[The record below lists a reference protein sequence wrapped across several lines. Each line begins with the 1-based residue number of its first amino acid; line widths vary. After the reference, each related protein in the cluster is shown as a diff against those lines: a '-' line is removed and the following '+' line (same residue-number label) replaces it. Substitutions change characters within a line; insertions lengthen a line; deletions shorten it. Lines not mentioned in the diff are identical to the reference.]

1 MLYGAEAAPVA
12 EVLAEVLVVAK
23 GERRAAAAAA
33 AAAAAVAAA
42 VEEDEE
48 EEAPDGRCSANSRA
62 PEHVAASG
70 KASSSSEASGE
81 CTEEREH
88 SPVSSTPQPQP

>member
-1 MLYGAEAAPVA
+1 VLYGAEAAPVA

-33 AAAAAVAAA
+33 AAAV
-42 VEEDEE
+42 VEEEE

-81 CTEEREH
+81 YTEEREH

>member
-33 AAAAAVAAA
+33 AAAV
-42 VEEDEE
+42 VEEEE

-81 CTEEREH
+81 CTEERQH
-88 SPVSSTPQPQP
+88 SPVISTPQPQP

>member
-33 AAAAAVAAA
+33 AAAVV
-42 VEEDEE
+42 VEEE
-48 EEAPDGRCSANSRA
+48 EEAPDGRYSANSRA

-81 CTEEREH
+81 YTEEREH

>member
-1 MLYGAEAAPVA
+1 VLYGAEAAPVA

-33 AAAAAVAAA
+33 AAAAAVV
-42 VEEDEE
+42 VEEE

>member
-33 AAAAAVAAA
+33 AAAAAV
-42 VEEDEE
+42 VEEEE

-81 CTEEREH
+81 YTEEREH